1 MARMTPATSSASSE
15 TTRATRR
22 SVSIRSR
29 NESAGGFLARTS
41 RPWTAAP
48 GNALAYAGS
57 AGDGDRCSVLV
68 GGMPRSEN
76 EEGWQK
82 YRSFPACGLSGGGA
96 DECFGAGLLDGALQP
111 LAQVDLRAPPQ
122 QLARQADV
130 GLADLRVVGGQRLI
144 DDLRARLG
152 DLDDRLGELEQRELV
167 RVADVDRLMR
177 AGLGEQD
184 HPADQIVD
192 VTERP
197 RLRAVAEHRDRPVL
211 QRLAQKRRDR
221 PAVVG
226 AHPRTVGVEDPHDRR
241 VDALLAVIGHRQ
253 RLGVALG
260 LVVDAARPDRVDVA
274 PVGLR
279 LRMDLRVAV
288 DLAGGEEQEAGAVGL
303 GQAERVV
310 RAV

>member
-1 MARMTPATSSASSE
+1 MTPPTSSASSE
-15 TTRATRR
+15 TMRARRR
-22 SVSIRSR
+22 SVSMRSR
-29 NESAGGFLARTS
+29 KESAGGFLARTS

-48 GNALAYAGS
+48 GSVREYAGS
-57 AGDGDRCSVLV
+57 VRDSDRSSVLV
-68 GGMPRSEN
+68 GGIPRAEN
-76 EEGWQK
+76 EGGWQK
-82 YRSFPACGLSGGGA
+82 YRTFPACDVSDACA
-96 DECFGAGLLDGALQP
+96 DQRLGAGLLDGALESF
-111 LAQVDLRAPPQ
+111 AEVDLGLPAQ
-122 QLARQADV
+122 KLAGEADV

-167 RVADVDRLMR
+167 GVADVDRLMC

-253 RLGVALG
+253 RLGVAL
-260 LVVDAARPDRVDVA
+260 
-274 PVGLR
+274 
-279 LRMDLRVAV
+279 
-288 DLAGGEEQEAGAVGL
+288 
-303 GQAERVV
+303 
-310 RAV
+310 

>member
-29 NESAGGFLARTS
+29 NESAGGFLDRRS
-41 RPWTAAP
+41 RPWPGAP
-48 GNALAYAGS
+48 GSARAYAGS
-57 AGDGDRCSVLV
+57 ADDGDRSSVVV
-68 GGMPRSEN
+68 GGMPRAEN
-76 EEGWQK
+76 EGASQK
-82 YRSFPACGLSGGGA
+82 YRTFPARSVSDAGA
-96 DECFGAGLLDGALQP
+96 DERFCAGLLDGPLQA
-111 LAQVDLRAPPQ
+111 LAQLDLGPPVE
-122 QLARQADV
+122 QLARETDV
-130 GLADLRVVGGQRLI
+130 GLTDLRVIRRQRLV

-167 RVADVDRLMR
+167 GVADVDRLMR

-241 VDALLAVIGHRQ
+241 VDALLAV
-253 RLGVALG
+253 
-260 LVVDAARPDRVDVA
+260 
-274 PVGLR
+274 
-279 LRMDLRVAV
+279 
-288 DLAGGEEQEAGAVGL
+288 
-303 GQAERVV
+303 
-310 RAV
+310 